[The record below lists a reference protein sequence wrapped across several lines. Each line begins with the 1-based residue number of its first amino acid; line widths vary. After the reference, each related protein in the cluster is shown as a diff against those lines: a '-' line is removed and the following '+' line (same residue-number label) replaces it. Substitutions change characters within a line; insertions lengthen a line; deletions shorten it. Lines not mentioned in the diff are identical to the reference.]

1 MSHKIVKGPKPL
13 WVKSLE
19 DEKWVEKSLAG
30 NEITS
35 CATPYDACISARRI
49 FWDKKNGPENLE
61 KPKRKECLWKTNE
74 FTETVLR
81 CLGSKVK
88 QKHCPLLQSVGS
100 LSGNVF
106 PMFEFRSSKSPTIT
120 KFKKIGREM
129 FFCLGQK
136 FRHYTKWQA
145 KKKHPVL
152 RTLVFRK

>member
-1 MSHKIVKGPKPL
+1 MK
-13 WVKSLE
+13 
-19 DEKWVEKSLAG
+19 KWVEKSLAG

-49 FWDKKNGPENLE
+49 FWDKKNRPENLE
-61 KPKRKECLWKTNE
+61 KPKRKECP
-74 FTETVLR
+74 FAETVLR

-100 LSGNVF
+100 LSGNVI

-129 FFCLGQK
+129 FF
-136 FRHYTKWQA
+136 
-145 KKKHPVL
+145 
-152 RTLVFRK
+152 LVRGKNGDTMQNDRGKRNIRFYELWFFVSKNLALKMAVNL